1 VQHNELKS
9 PMQVKKQV

>member
-9 PMQVKKQV
+9 PMQVKKRV